1 MAEREGFEPSVR
13 VKRTTVFETAPFN
26 HSGISPCVLR
36 GGAYILVPSD
46 VNNGRAGIPPGGGA
60 WPGIVF
66 VGCHELTES
75 AHTYITCAL
84 AWYGSLRRGVTRG
97 LHANRFHDL
106 ETIGRHEWRLASM
119 LVSGFDRLDKPDR
132 RPQPPD
138 ELELVRCMRF

>member
-1 MAEREGFEPSVR
+1 MQTESLARKPTLFGAVRMAQSTEPSAMCLNSLNEYRDLKILKNIEKWMAEREGFEPSVR

-84 AWYGSLRRGVTRG
+84 A
-97 LHANRFHDL
+97 
-106 ETIGRHEWRLASM
+106 
-119 LVSGFDRLDKPDR
+119 
-132 RPQPPD
+132 
-138 ELELVRCMRF
+138 